1 MAKDL
6 YETLG
11 VSRTADA
18 DEIKKAYR
26 KLASTLH
33 PDKNPGKADV
43 EARFK
48 QVNHANSVLSDP
60 AKRALYDEF
69 GEDGLREGFDA
80 EQARA
85 YKRYAGAGGRRGA
98 GQGGLPPDFFGGAGA
113 GGADFGDLFS
123 EIFAQQQGGRG
134 RPRARKGQDL
144 ESSVTID
151 FAQAVRGTLLEI
163 RPRGESGEPVKVRVP
178 AGAETGSRIR
188 VAGQGAPGAAGGPPG
203 DLLLAITVTPHPFF
217 RREGLD
223 LHVDLPV
230 SLNEAYF
237 GAKIR
242 VPTPD
247 GSVTMTLAPASQ
259 GGQSV
264 RLRGKGVTRGK
275 QTGDL
280 YVHLQVKIPVDPA
293 AADAVR
299 ALAPFETG
307 DLRAELTF

>member
-48 QVNHANSVLSDP
+48 QVNHANSILSDK

-69 GEDGLREGFDA
+69 GEEGLREGFDV

-85 YKRYAGAGGRRGA
+85 YKRYAGGARRGA
-98 GQGGLPPDFFGGAGA
+98 SPGGSGGLPPDFFGGGA
-113 GGADFGDLFS
+113 GPDIGDLFS
-123 EIFAQQQGGRG
+123 EFFPQQQRG
-134 RPRARKGQDL
+134 RARARKGQDL
-144 ESSVTID
+144 ESAVTID
-151 FAQAVRGTLLEI
+151 FVSAVRGTLLEI
-163 RPRGESGEPVKVRVP
+163 RPRGSSGEPVKVRVP
-178 AGAETGSRIR
+178 PGAEDGSRIR
-188 VAGQGAPGAAGGPPG
+188 VGGQGAPGAVGGPPG

-230 SLNEAYF
+230 TVNEAYF
-237 GAKIR
+237 GSKIR

-247 GSVTMTLAPASQ
+247 GSVTMTLAAGAQ

-264 RLRGKGVTRGK
+264 RLRGKGVTKGQ

-280 YVHLQVKIPVDPA
+280 YVHVQVKLPVDPA
-293 AADAVR
+293 AAEAVR
-299 ALAPFETG
+299 ALAPFETA
-307 DLRAELTF
+307 DIRAELTF